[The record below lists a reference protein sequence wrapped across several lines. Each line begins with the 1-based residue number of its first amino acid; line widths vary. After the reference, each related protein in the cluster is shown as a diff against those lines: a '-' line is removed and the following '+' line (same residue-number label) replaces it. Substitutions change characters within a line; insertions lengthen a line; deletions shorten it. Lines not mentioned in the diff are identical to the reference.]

1 MKVLLVKTSSIGD
14 VVHTLPAVT
23 DAARAVPG
31 LVLDWVVEEGLAPI
45 PGWHPA
51 VRRVIPVAL
60 RRWRRQPVASLLSGA
75 VRRFAADLRQDRYD
89 AVVDAQG
96 LYKSAAI
103 ARLAKGTRHGLD
115 RRSAREPLAA
125 LAYRQRYGIATGDHA
140 VRRVRALMAAA
151 LGYALPET
159 EADAGL
165 DRAAFPSPDGSD
177 PTVVFLHGTAWPT
190 KRWAVARWQEAA
202 ADLAGRGFAVRLP
215 WADDTD
221 RERATAIA
229 ATVAGA
235 EAVAT
240 PTLDAAAALLAH
252 ASGVIA
258 VDTGLAHL
266 AAAFGV
272 PAVTLYGPTSVGLTG
287 TIGPAQARITA
298 SLDCAPCRRR
308 LCRIA
313 ADAAAPPPCL
323 AAIDGSAVAAR
334 LTDLMRNHAP
344 GSVDSCALPS

>member
-23 DAARAVPG
+23 DAAQAIPG

-45 PGWHPA
+45 PAWHPA

-60 RRWRRQPVASLLSGA
+60 RRWRRQPVAALRSGA
-75 VRRFAADLRQDRYD
+75 LRRFAAALRRERYD

-96 LYKSAAI
+96 LYKSAAV
-103 ARLAKGTRHGLD
+103 ARLARGIRHGLD

-125 LAYRQRYGIATGDHA
+125 LAYRRRYDIATGDHA
-140 VRRVRALMAAA
+140 IRRVRALMAAA
-151 LGYALPET
+151 LGYPVPET
-159 EADAGL
+159 EPDAGL
-165 DRAAFPSPDGSD
+165 DHAAFPSPNSNG
-177 PTVVFLHGTAWPT
+177 PVVVFLHGTAWPT
-190 KRWAVARWQEAA
+190 KRWAVARWREAA

-215 WADDTD
+215 WADETD
-221 RERATAIA
+221 RDRATAIA
-229 ATVAGA
+229 DTIGGA

-252 ASGVIA
+252 AAGVIA

-287 TIGPAQARITA
+287 TLGPAQMHVAA

-323 AAIDGSAVAAR
+323 AAIDGSAVATR
-334 LTDLMRNHAP
+334 LTDLMRNHTP
-344 GSVDSCALPS
+344 GSVDPCALPS